1 MAGTSYNSKDQYI
14 HEKDMKL
21 RQSFVLCSH
30 LMSVEDADIET
41 DREGFHA
48 LPDMGIGVIGK
59 YRALRDME
67 SATPN
72 IIVRE
77 SVYKKL
83 CAADR
88 AMKKRPEY
96 QTCQLVVT
104 YGYRSL
110 EIQTALWNQIYE
122 QIKMEYPEENE
133 NEIREIVHTK
143 IAYPEVAGHPT
154 GGAVDVV
161 IYDFEKEAFLD
172 FGTEVG
178 DLTTTDAY
186 YQSDAVS
193 ETAKKHRADLRE
205 FMCKQGF
212 APYDGEWWHFSYGDR
227 EWAYYY
233 QRRAE
238 RQRPNEEILP
248 EERVKALYRQKK
260 FSQISEIAHSEKYRL
275 SKEIKEET
283 RIRLAVQK
291 DGRLTEETLSILER
305 SGIELTRGKRGFLS
319 QAGNFPLDVLFVRD
333 DDIPNLVEAG
343 VADLGIVGQNVYWE
357 NRSAGAP
364 GSGIVGENFSWAGKS
379 KSVIERELGFGKC
392 FLGLAVPKSSGMKA
406 LKDLVGKRIAT
417 SYHNLTEQFLEV
429 HGLKDQVEIIDI
441 AGSVEVAPL
450 INYADA
456 IIDLVST
463 GSSLKQ
469 NNLILLNNIHILDSQ
484 SILISNR
491 VSGNDREKRKIIDRL
506 LERIDSYLLAKKY
519 KRVVMN
525 APAVNRA
532 EICDI
537 LAGLADVKNLG
548 DDDSCNEELRAMRD
562 CQNPLAIGI
571 PVVLPSYGFENW
583 DTIQVIMKLSD
594 LWRITPELKKLRVCN
609 ILFYDIEGLINF
621 E

>member
-1 MAGTSYNSKDQYI
+1 MAGTAHSKEQYI
-14 HEKDMKL
+14 RERDMRL

-30 LMSVEDADIET
+30 LMSVEDADAET

-48 LPDMGIGVIGK
+48 LPDIGIGVIGQ

-67 SATPN
+67 NATPN

-83 CAADR
+83 CAADQ
-88 AMKKRPEY
+88 AMKKKPEY
-96 QTCQLVVT
+96 QTCQIVVT
-104 YGYRSL
+104 YGYRSP
-110 EIQTALWNQIYE
+110 EIQTALWKQLYE
-122 QIKMEYPEENE
+122 EIKTTYPEESE
-133 NEIREIVHTK
+133 DEIREIAHTK

-161 IYDFEKEAFLD
+161 IYDFEKEEFLD

-178 DLTTTDAY
+178 DLTTTSVY
-186 YQSDAVS
+186 YKSDAIS
-193 ETAKKHRADLRE
+193 ETARRHRTDLRE

-233 QRRAE
+233 KRRAK
-238 RQRPNEEILP
+238 RQHRNEGLSSGESI
-248 EERVKALYRQKK
+248 KALYKQKD
-260 FSQISEIAHSEKYRL
+260 FSEISEIAHSEKYRL
-275 SKEIKEET
+275 NKETKEEL

-291 DGRLTEETLSILER
+291 DGRLTEETLSILKR
-305 SGIELTRGKRGFLS
+305 SGIEVTRGKRGFLAR
-319 QAGNFPLDVLFVRD
+319 AGNFPLDVLFVRD

-343 VADLGIVGQNVYWE
+343 VADLGIVGENVYWE

-364 GSGIVGENFSWAGKS
+364 SSGVVGENSSWARKS
-379 KSVIERELGFGKC
+379 KSIIERELGFGKC
-392 FLGLAVPKSSGMKA
+392 FLGLAVPRSSGIKT

-417 SYHNLTEQFLEV
+417 SHHNLTEQFLEV

-469 NNLILLNNIHILDSQ
+469 NNLVLLNNIHILDSQ

-491 VSGNDREKRKIIDRL
+491 VASDNQEKRKIMDCL
-506 LERIDSYLLAKKY
+506 LERIDSYLLAKQY
-519 KRVVMN
+519 KRVIMN
-525 APAVNRA
+525 APTISRA
-532 EICDI
+532 KVCDI
-537 LAGLADVKNLG
+537 LAGLADVSNFG
-548 DDDSCNEELRAMRD
+548 DDDSWNDELRAMQD
-562 CQNPLAIGI
+562 CENPLAIGI
-571 PVVLPSYGFENW
+571 PVVLPSYGFEKW

-621 E
+621 G